1 MATSLINSG
10 KMYPIAGPMDMEAAS
25 INALA
30 LGSR

>member
-25 INALA
+25 KTALA
-30 LGSR
+30 SGLR